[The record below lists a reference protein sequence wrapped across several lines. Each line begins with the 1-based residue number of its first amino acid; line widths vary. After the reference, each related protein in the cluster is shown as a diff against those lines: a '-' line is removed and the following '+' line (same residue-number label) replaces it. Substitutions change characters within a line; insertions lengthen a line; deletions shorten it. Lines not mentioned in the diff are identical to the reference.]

1 MARSIIL
8 AVEIDA
14 PATDIYRAITTQ
26 KGLASFWTS
35 DVTATPEVGA
45 ELRFGFPEAP
55 VDLKMTVAELEEGR
69 TIRWTCQG
77 PWPHWTGT
85 EVAWTIVESDSA
97 PNLVVFEHTGWSE
110 DQPKA
115 EFGSVAM
122 VWARVLLALET
133 YVRTDAAAPA
143 LG

>member
-8 AVEIDA
+8 AIEIDA

-26 KGLASFWTS
+26 EGLASFWTS
-35 DVTATPEVGA
+35 DVTATAEVGA

-55 VDLKMTVAELEEGR
+55 VDLQMTVAGLEENR
-69 TIRWTCQG
+69 VIRWTCQG

-85 EVAWTIVESDSA
+85 EVEWTLVESDSG
-97 PNLVVFEHTGWSE
+97 PNLVVFEHSGWSD
-110 DQPKA
+110 DQAAA

-133 YVRTDAAAPA
+133 YIRTGAAAPA

>member
-8 AVEIDA
+8 AIEIDA
-14 PATDIYRAITTQ
+14 PAPDIYRAITTQ
-26 KGLASFWTS
+26 DGLASFWTS
-35 DVTATPEVGA
+35 DVTATAEVGA

-55 VDLKMTVAELEEGR
+55 VDLQMTVAELEADR
-69 TIRWTCQG
+69 MIRWTCHG
-77 PWPHWTGT
+77 PWPHWAGT
-85 EVAWTIVESDSA
+85 EVAWTIVESDPA
-97 PNLVVFEHTGWSE
+97 HNLVVFEHAGWSE
-110 DQPKA
+110 DQPAA

-133 YVRTDAAAPA
+133 YIRTGAAAPA